1 MAPILS
7 SWLQER
13 QAASRGLLTRPP
25 PRSIKSPELVTRRLM
40 GHRESPWSRSAGTKP
55 AAMTQNT
62 DMALRLAQAPISLSA
77 ELAAANQPQP
87 LPSLSPSVVRHLPS
101 AAFRG
106 EAPTG
111 RLISFH
117 ERSHQARGKS
127 PFSNGLVCRN
137 NSEEASGNGKTE
149 TRSAVSSPRFDK
161 PIRAS
166 RLGGG
171 KTHGKS

>member
-1 MAPILS
+1 
-7 SWLQER
+7 
-13 QAASRGLLTRPP
+13 
-25 PRSIKSPELVTRRLM
+25 
-40 GHRESPWSRSAGTKP
+40 
-55 AAMTQNT
+55 MTQIT
-62 DMALRLAQAPISLSA
+62 YMALQVAPAPTSFSA
-77 ELAAANQPQP
+77 ELAVNNESQP

-111 RLISFH
+111 RLTGFR

-127 PFSNGLVCRN
+127 PFSDGRVCRYS
-137 NSEEASGNGKTE
+137 SERASGNGKTV
-149 TRSAVSSPRFDK
+149 TRSAVSSPRYNK

-171 KTHGKS
+171 DTHGKS